1 MGEFAD
7 WAQYLSIVQRFEGAR
22 KVDNDMTEFGDLEA
36 MMVFRV
42 QGADMRLL
50 RVKNTDVNYRKF

>member
-22 KVDNDMTEFGDLEA
+22 KVDNDMTELGDLEA

-42 QGADMRLL
+42 
-50 RVKNTDVNYRKF
+50 